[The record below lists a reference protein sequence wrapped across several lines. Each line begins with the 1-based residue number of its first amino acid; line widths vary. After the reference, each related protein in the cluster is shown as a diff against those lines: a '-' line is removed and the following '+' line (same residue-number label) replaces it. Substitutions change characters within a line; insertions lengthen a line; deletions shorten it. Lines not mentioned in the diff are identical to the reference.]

1 MDYHLTFGST
11 HKALKAEKTLKAGNV
26 KHRLNPAPKALEKY
40 CALVITI
47 DSDIFKSTALTL
59 LQDDSVPPK
68 DIFTCTEGTYNK
80 I

>member
-11 HKALKAEKTLKAGNV
+11 HKALKAEKVLKAAKV
-26 KHRLNPAPKALEKY
+26 KHRLNPAPKELEKY

-47 DSDIFKSTALTL
+47 DSETFKSTALAL
-59 LQDDSVPPK
+59 LENDLVPPK
-68 DIFTCTEGTYNK
+68 DIFTCCEGVYKK